1 MAVAAALTGPG
12 RLRGEWSSEGNTE
25 RLTQIVGLVEG
36 AVPGLD
42 EALRRRDV
50 DRVPDAWSGIRRAL
64 GRGRERVPVNDY
76 RRLAA
81 ETFVVN
87 ECSGRENVGRRRR
100 GRIPAAAATAR
111 LVQQNRGVGYEFD
124 DVCLALSKW
133 QRETEHHR
141 HDEDHEQDHKPG
153 ITRHFRSPSLSQI
166 LDWFHLRAQKNGWA
180 SAHPVQH
187 ARLPRTITMSVL
199 CALISPYLI
208 VPRN

>member
-1 MAVAAALTGPG
+1 MAVTAALTGPD
-12 RLRGEWSSEGNTE
+12 RLRGEGSSEGNAE
-25 RLTQIVGLVEG
+25 RLPQIVRLVEG
-36 AVPGLD
+36 AVPRLD
-42 EALRRRDV
+42 EALRRRDI
-50 DRVPDAWSGIRRAL
+50 DCVPEAWSGIRRAL
-64 GRGRERVPVNDY
+64 GRGRERVPVNCY

-100 GRIPAAAATAR
+100 GRIPTAAATAR

-153 ITRHFRSPSLSQI
+153 ITRHFSHPPCRRSSTG
-166 LDWFHLRAQKNGWA
+166 FTF
-180 SAHPVQH
+180 
-187 ARLPRTITMSVL
+187 ARKKKGG
-199 CALISPYLI
+199 A
-208 VPRN
+208 